1 MCLSPREAVAPAR
14 PPGDTFIPSKGLRSC
29 RPQWVPSKRVLC
41 LVVLLTNEGLLQMMK
56 GVSTED
62 NLDCKCLL
70 KIDFS
75 ASVAEKV
82 GCVLPLPRSRRA
94 ADEEPSLLLPLD
106 PVSVPSRPLPPGVGL
121 YHPTHS
127 RSHRRKRTGLESAM
141 MRSHFPGGTAARLFI
156 TETHVPVFRVPAL

>member
-1 MCLSPREAVAPAR
+1 MPQPPRSRRPSPSPGRHVHTLQRAPKL
-14 PPGDTFIPSKGLRSC
+14 PTSVGSVQTGF
-29 RPQWVPSKRVLC
+29 VF
-41 LVVLLTNEGLLQMMK
+41 VVLLMDEELLQTMK

-82 GCVLPLPRSRRA
+82 GCVLPLLRSRRA
-94 ADEEPSLLLPLD
+94 ADEEPSLLLPLN

-121 YHPTHS
+121 YHPVHS
-127 RSHRRKRTGLESAM
+127 RSHRRKRARLESAM
-141 MRSHFPGGTAARLFI
+141 MRSHFLGGTAARLFI